1 MKKTKKLASWILA
14 LTMVAGIVP
23 AMAEENTNGEAPV
36 VTKESTTSLLFAEDF
51 EGYEVGVVAEN
62 PVDATTV
69 KNYENEAFNLTLHP
83 GDKLEIAEENG
94 NKYMKLTVGNTT
106 TSETKILYNFP
117 ESYVGGEKRVSYD
130 FYPEV
135 HSRRFNFLGVVNDS
149 IKSTRAQMMC
159 TYGNAIYLSNGVG
172 GSVPG
177 IFGFLDVNKYSGE
190 FGTITQT
197 LTLDGATKTSSVRA
211 RSVGQKEEKTGNC
224 LASTAVSFMEWSAI
238 KHSIAAYNGSVKAED
253 GSDVAGVYRIDNITV
268 EDVKKLGGDVT
279 KITEDFEGYPE
290 GKLYE
295 KVANATFTVQ
305 NGDSIEIAKDPV
317 TGSKGIKITKSDKS
331 TEITKV
337 VFDYGE
343 VADDVVKISYDV
355 RFQNHSKL
363 LQGFPMLSTG
373 ATWINYRNNIYWSGT
388 MNANTTFAN
397 WLNVAGDTNV
407 QHIEFIHDPKAAS
420 NNTTVAL
427 IKSNGAVY
435 TGSYNVGAGQA
446 FKTVTF
452 NTDYAT
458 ASEGA
463 SAHMGQSTGDGVY
476 WIDNITVEIMQLR
489 LENSSIKDGE
499 TAVSVKKDLILNFN
513 EAVSETI
520 KELIVVK
527 KGAESLVYGEDYTV
541 TLSDDSK
548 TVTIDAVGGKWEYE
562 TNYEVVI
569 PETDGLTNMK
579 PYSGTKINFVTGK
592 FSSVLVDDNFSYLTV
607 GDRWEVP
614 ADETEGKTVAIG
626 ENISVKMQ
634 PGDSV
639 EYAYDEVRGQYGLKL
654 IKGITA
660 GEMDFLYNFP
670 EKYENGKYRV
680 TVDERI
686 AHHSKAHP
694 YWPALLDG
702 SGAVIETGFYG
713 SGYWI
718 GRTGNFGVDRFGVD
732 WSAVNA
738 SRFIEGYG
746 ENNSVVGE
754 IITGIGCR
762 IGTHNP
768 ETDIYQWSKE
778 PAITKTS
785 LGGIRMKMN
794 WTGSSSANW
803 STMYVPG
810 SAKETEEN
818 PNNDGIAWIYS
829 VKVEEIRLDVIE
841 TSFEKSQ
848 LEFSPSEPLTITFNE
863 SLDLS
868 TVNADTFKLY
878 KGDEL
883 IDSYEYNVSLS
894 ENGKTVT
901 LSPVAGLEYGTEYT
915 IKITKNVKPTE
926 KVIDGLWDEKIY
938 TIKVEEYENKSNPDI
953 VWSSIPNGSQNVDYN
968 IDSIILSTDDVL
980 LDAATVTKDNIKV
993 YENGVAIDTYQVS
1006 VEEKFAVKVIF
1017 DGLKKDANYKIT
1029 VTGLKSDGKNIL
1041 EMIWNYEL
1049 NFITRDDIYL
1059 ENIVV
1064 NIGEDEQMSSIT
1076 AELFNKSTED
1086 VSYQPIVAVKNKND
1100 KNLVDVKI
1108 AKSGTVLAG
1117 GSVSLSIP
1125 EIEANFDNFDYELY
1139 VWKSLSDMNPIVK
1152 KKTVKNA
1159 TLGKTIIFAE
1169 GGRGVLNNGNVVDE
1183 KISIYQDGN
1192 GFVIPAELASK
1203 YIISTDT
1210 DLSEKDIKSLGVD
1223 VYVSDEFGFI
1233 AIGDDV
1239 DFDKQSEVE
1248 TIKKFGIYVSPD
1260 GDDKNPG
1267 YSSLPVKTLERA
1279 VAIYEEDNKQPI
1291 FVHAGKYGVF
1301 ETIELSSEDEGMTI
1315 TDFGDGEVIVSG
1327 AIELPA
1333 SEFVAVT
1340 DKNVLNKIPQNA
1352 RGNVKKISLDKYIEG
1367 TMARYPEYIIQSSQT
1382 AYYELFSGD
1391 EAQKIARWPNNDFS
1405 TISNADGDSFEVT
1418 ANKAE
1423 LWKNADDGMIASY
1436 FYYDWA
1442 FENIYIDKDNSSGSK
1457 IVLTKEHKYG
1467 IKNGQRFYAMNMLEE
1482 LDVPGEYYIDNAE
1495 KILYYY
1501 PTDNFS
1507 ITNPELSVMS
1517 KSFISMSDVSGIKI
1531 SGIIFEKNRD
1541 RGINVKNSENI
1552 SIDRC
1557 ILRNIGNVAV
1567 KMSAD
1572 NSEIINSHMYSI
1584 GGSCIVATAGSK
1596 ENLQE
1601 GNIRIADNVLH
1612 NFGRIFR
1619 TYQGAVHLNGCGNI
1633 AEYNTIYDAPHVAIM
1648 FTGSKHKI
1656 QHNEIYNVVNECS
1669 DSGAIYNARNWTDWG
1684 TEISYNYLHDIVK
1697 NIDAGKSVV
1706 AIYMDDLLSGAI
1718 VENNVIKNCHVA
1730 ALFGGGRGNI
1740 FRNNI
1745 VVDCEKGIVYDN
1757 RGETYS
1763 NAIVKPD
1770 DKTSDNVYEEFVD
1783 FIKKSG
1789 VIDTMDERI
1798 TNFNGFRG
1806 LVDDVNESIE
1816 KGSYEE
1822 MAYPKDAIITGNK
1835 FYGRK
1840 VYNSEYIS
1848 VENSVKTWGNYSDN
1862 TKSLITFSYSL
1873 PDCGARNMK

>member
-993 YENGVAIDTYQVS
+993 YENGVEIDTYQVS
-1006 VEEKFAVKVIF
+1006 VEEIFAVKVTF
-1017 DGLKKDANYKIT
+1017 DGLKKDATYKII
-1029 VTGLKSDGKNIL
+1029 VTGLKSGGENSL
-1041 EMIWNYEL
+1041 EMTTDYEL
-1049 NFITRDDIYL
+1049 NFTTRDDIYT
-1059 ENIVV
+1059 ENVESKISAD
-1064 NIGEDEQMSSIT
+1064 GEKSVIT
-1076 AELFNKSTED
+1076 AELFNKSTTD
-1086 VSYQPIVAVKNKND
+1086 VNYQVIGVLKDSEGKILSVNYGSNGIISANGYADITVEAVANESAECFELYIWDGMGTMKPLVKKAELNSVNARTYGYDNFVDSSKAVRIAFIGGSITQQSLYTTPLRKSLTTYLKTNNAD
-1100 KNLVDVKI
+1100 RDVKFVNHAADGGVGGTGSDLGIYRLEKDVISKSPDVVFIEFAVNDANNANKVKTMEGMIRKLMNLDHQPVVILLNVTTIGYASFSSI
-1108 AKSGTVLAG
+1108 ADWEPLMQAYGI
-1117 GSVSLSIP
+1117 GSVNVAEYIKSNIASEENPDGI
-1125 EIEANFDNFDYELY
+1125 Y
-1139 VWKSLSDMNPIVK
+1139 VWKAEDLNDYPEA
-1152 KKTVKNA
+1152 TVLTND
-1159 TLGKTIIFAE
+1159 GVHPNAE
-1169 GGRGVLNNGNVVDE
+1169 GGKIYADFMYKMLTENADNLFKKMTYVAEPISGFEYNNPRLISWKAATYDDNWNVKNDLSWAFLDGVANAKSSGATLTFKFTGTTIGLYAPRS
-1183 KISIYQDGN
+1183 KSGSTATYSIDDGAYT
-1192 GFVIPAELASK
+1192 GTVRVYTDVTVSK
-1203 YIISTDT
+1203 MEMATMISTDLPEGEHT
-1210 DLSEKDIKSLGVD
+1210 ITINVNDI
-1223 VYVSDEFGFI
+1223 
-1233 AIGDDV
+1233 
-1239 DFDKQSEVE
+1239 
-1248 TIKKFGIYVSPD
+1248 
-1260 GDDKNPG
+1260 
-1267 YSSLPVKTLERA
+1267 
-1279 VAIYEEDNKQPI
+1279 EDNYFQ
-1291 FVHAGKYGVF
+1291 
-1301 ETIELSSEDEGMTI
+1301 
-1315 TDFGDGEVIVSG
+1315 FGYFIV
-1327 AIELPA
+1327 
-1333 SEFVAVT
+1333 
-1340 DKNVLNKIPQNA
+1340 D
-1352 RGNVKKISLDKYIEG
+1352 
-1367 TMARYPEYIIQSSQT
+1367 
-1382 AYYELFSGD
+1382 
-1391 EAQKIARWPNNDFS
+1391 
-1405 TISNADGDSFEVT
+1405 
-1418 ANKAE
+1418 
-1423 LWKNADDGMIASY
+1423 
-1436 FYYDWA
+1436 
-1442 FENIYIDKDNSSGSK
+1442 
-1457 IVLTKEHKYG
+1457 
-1467 IKNGQRFYAMNMLEE
+1467 
-1482 LDVPGEYYIDNAE
+1482 
-1495 KILYYY
+1495 
-1501 PTDNFS
+1501 
-1507 ITNPELSVMS
+1507 
-1517 KSFISMSDVSGIKI
+1517 
-1531 SGIIFEKNRD
+1531 
-1541 RGINVKNSENI
+1541 
-1552 SIDRC
+1552 
-1557 ILRNIGNVAV
+1557 
-1567 KMSAD
+1567 
-1572 NSEIINSHMYSI
+1572 
-1584 GGSCIVATAGSK
+1584 
-1596 ENLQE
+1596 
-1601 GNIRIADNVLH
+1601 
-1612 NFGRIFR
+1612 
-1619 TYQGAVHLNGCGNI
+1619 
-1633 AEYNTIYDAPHVAIM
+1633 
-1648 FTGSKHKI
+1648 
-1656 QHNEIYNVVNECS
+1656 
-1669 DSGAIYNARNWTDWG
+1669 
-1684 TEISYNYLHDIVK
+1684 
-1697 NIDAGKSVV
+1697 
-1706 AIYMDDLLSGAI
+1706 
-1718 VENNVIKNCHVA
+1718 
-1730 ALFGGGRGNI
+1730 
-1740 FRNNI
+1740 
-1745 VVDCEKGIVYDN
+1745 
-1757 RGETYS
+1757 
-1763 NAIVKPD
+1763 
-1770 DKTSDNVYEEFVD
+1770 
-1783 FIKKSG
+1783 
-1789 VIDTMDERI
+1789 
-1798 TNFNGFRG
+1798 
-1806 LVDDVNESIE
+1806 
-1816 KGSYEE
+1816 
-1822 MAYPKDAIITGNK
+1822 
-1835 FYGRK
+1835 
-1840 VYNSEYIS
+1840 
-1848 VENSVKTWGNYSDN
+1848 
-1862 TKSLITFSYSL
+1862 
-1873 PDCGARNMK
+1873 